1 MKTFR
6 TILAVAMLAGSC
18 TLAMAQAG
26 GGGAGAGAGGGGA
39 AGGSG
44 GAGSDLNPHRTGRG
58 ADENPTGLGA
68 NPAAGNTA
76 ASPSQRGL
84 ESRDVSGRQDPRWNV
99 STSDRA
105 LNSNLQYAL
114 RADCWS

>member
-26 GGGAGAGAGGGGA
+26 GGGAGGGGAGAGGGGA

-44 GAGSDLNPHRTGRG
+44 GAGSDLNPHRMGRG

-84 ESRDVSGRQDPRWNV
+84 ESRDVSGRQDPRWNG
-99 STSDRA
+99 STSDR
-105 LNSNLQYAL
+105 
-114 RADCWS
+114 R